1 MRRIDDQGGMRTQEC
16 IVDDE
21 DTISRTQGNDGQ
33 RLGTGAGSD
42 KNRESRG
49 GDRDEVGESR
59 GHRAWRRATTGDSEL
74 E

>member
-33 RLGTGAGSD
+33 GLG
-42 KNRESRG
+42 
-49 GDRDEVGESR
+49 
-59 GHRAWRRATTGDSEL
+59 
-74 E
+74 